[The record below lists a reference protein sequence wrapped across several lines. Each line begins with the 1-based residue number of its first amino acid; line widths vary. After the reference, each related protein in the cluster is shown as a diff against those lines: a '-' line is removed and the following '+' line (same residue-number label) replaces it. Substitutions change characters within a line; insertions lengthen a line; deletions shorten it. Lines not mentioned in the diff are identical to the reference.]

1 MGLETASH
9 IDELV
14 SSNPVGASDALST
27 ADDHLR
33 LIKTV
38 LKTDFPDVDEAVG
51 TVHVSATAPALPL
64 TGCTVWHDTAT
75 DTLKL
80 RDKAGTGWTTLAVS
94 PLTSNSVDIDAGT
107 VDGVAIGG
115 STIENSAI
123 GAVTPASIKGTT
135 IESTGIVTLGGNT
148 SVTGNISVTGT
159 VDGRDVATDGAKLDT
174 IDTGANVVPTGLVL
188 PYVGVTA
195 PTGWILAGG
204 GTIGNA
210 SSGGTQRANADTEDL
225 FTLYWD
231 SMADAE
237 APVSGGRGASAA
249 ADFAANK
256 TITISNLSQAAP
268 FGTAGAIT
276 PHGATGGATTH
287 TLTES
292 EIPAHTHTQ
301 RGSSTTALDFVGNS
315 VINPANA
322 GDVASDSNSASST
335 ASTGGG
341 GSHNNMP
348 PWVALAYIIKL

>member
-14 SSNPVGASDALST
+14 ASNPVGASDALST

-33 LIKTV
+33 MIKTV
-38 LKTDFPDVDEAVG
+38 LKNDFPDVDEAVG
-51 TVHVSATAPALPL
+51 TIHVSATAPALPL
-64 TGCTVWHDTAT
+64 TGCTLWHDTPT

-94 PLTSNSVDIDAGT
+94 PLTSNSVDINAGT

-115 STIENSAI
+115 STIENSPI

-135 IESTGIVTLGGNT
+135 IESTGAATFGGDI
-148 SVTGNISVTGT
+148 SVTGNIAATGT

-174 IDTGANVVPTGLVL
+174 VDTGANVVPTGLVL
-188 PYVGVTA
+188 PYVGITA
-195 PTGWILAGG
+195 PSGWILAGG

-225 FTLYWD
+225 FALYWN
-231 SMADAE
+231 SMADAQ

-256 TITISNLSQAAP
+256 TITISNLSQSAP

-276 PHGATGGATTH
+276 PHGSTGGSVTH

-301 RGSSTTALDFVGNS
+301 RGSANSSVDLLGSS
-315 VINPANA
+315 VIHPANQ
-322 GDVASDSNSASST
+322 GNVVSDSNSASVT
-335 ASTGGG
+335 ASAGGG
-341 GSHNNMP
+341 GAHNNMP